1 MLRAGTMRFGML
13 TGIMCLCAAVAAQAE
28 EAAVDVTVPELSPE
42 ALEGQAAFET
52 YCAQC
57 HGYAAGGTGKGPP
70 LVHPYYVS
78 SHHGDMA
85 FVMAVRYGS
94 RAHHWDFGDMDP
106 VPGVT
111 DEELAAIIAFVRELQ
126 HANGLP

>member
-1 MLRAGTMRFGML
+1 MEPMRSGALPGLVCLLAVSAARAGET
-13 TGIMCLCAAVAAQAE
+13 VVE
-28 EAAVDVTVPELSPE
+28 VKVPELSTE
-42 ALEGQAAFET
+42 ARTGQTAFEQS
-52 YCAQC
+52 CAQC
-57 HGYAAGGTGKGPP
+57 HGFTAGGTDKGPS
-70 LVHPYYVS
+70 LVHPYYVA

-94 RAHHWDFGDMDP
+94 RAHHWKFGDMEP

-111 DEELAAIIAFVRELQ
+111 DEDLAAIIAFVRELQ

>member
-1 MLRAGTMRFGML
+1 MPGLVCLLAVSAARAGET
-13 TGIMCLCAAVAAQAE
+13 VVE
-28 EAAVDVTVPELSPE
+28 VEVPELSAE
-42 ALEGQAAFET
+42 ALTGRTAFEQS
-52 YCAQC
+52 CAQC
-57 HGYAAGGTGKGPP
+57 HGPVAGGTDQGPP
-70 LVHPYYVS
+70 LEHPDYVA

-94 RAHHWDFGDMDP
+94 RAHHWEFGDMEP

-111 DEELAAIIAFVRELQ
+111 DEDLAAIIAFVRELQ